1 MEFDKEYDSRLFG
14 IEAELFRL
22 YINVA
27 REDIVENDVFDERVL
42 VVLFI
47 VEVFNI

>member
-1 MEFDKEYDSRLFG
+1 MEFDKEYDSRLFC

-47 VEVFNI
+47 VKVFDV